1 MNPQRPGVRL
11 AARKTIREDSMLR
24 STRRQTIMGAAATA
38 LAASARGASAQT
50 PLKVIVFPG
59 MSNLA
64 QFAALAQGF
73 YTKRGLAVELV
84 YTPNSTELRDG
95 LAAGRYQIAHAGVDN
110 AVAQVETAKVDLFI
124 FMGGNNGFNNL
135 IVQPEIKSYED
146 FRGKVMAVDAVDT
159 AFAILLYKML
169 DLKGIKRGSYDVK
182 PVGGSLLRYQAM
194 IKDKTYAAS
203 MLNPP
208 FSLQAVHRGLKDFG
222 SAVSMVGPYQSDGGW
237 VLRSWGQ
244 ANADVLTR
252 YIQANIE
259 GIRFALNPANKAA
272 MVAILADRLKLAKE
286 QAEESF
292 TFSRDGFAVDSKF
305 DLDGFKNSLQLR
317 ADMLGTWGGKPP
329 APDKYLDFTY
339 YQRALAAM

>member
-1 MNPQRPGVRL
+1 
-11 AARKTIREDSMLR
+11 MLR
-24 STRRQTIMGAAATA
+24 STRRQAIMGAAATA
-38 LAASARGASAQT
+38 LAASSRTASAQT

-110 AVAQVETAKVDLFI
+110 AVAQVETANVDLFI

-135 IVQPEIKSYED
+135 IVQPEIRSYED

-159 AFAILLYKML
+159 AFALLLYKML
-169 DLKGIKRGSYDVK
+169 DVKGIKRNEYEVK
-182 PVGGSLLRYQAM
+182 PVGASQLRFQA
-194 IKDKTYAAS
+194 ITKDKTYAAS

-208 FSLQAVHRGLKDFG
+208 FSLQAMRAGLKDFG
-222 SAVSMVGPYQSDGGW
+222 SAVSVIGPYQSDGGW

-244 ANADVLTR
+244 ANGDVLTR
-252 YIQANIE
+252 YIEANIE

-272 MVAILADRLKLAKE
+272 MVAILADRLKLANDV
-286 QAEESF
+286 AAESF
-292 TFSRDGFAVDSKF
+292 TFSQNGFAVDGKF

-329 APDKYLDFTY
+329 APEKYLDFSY

>member
-1 MNPQRPGVRL
+1 
-11 AARKTIREDSMLR
+11 MLR
-24 STRRQTIMGAAATA
+24 STRRQAIIGAAATA
-38 LAASARGASAQT
+38 LAATRTASAQT

-110 AVAQVETAKVDLFI
+110 AVAQVETANVDLFI

-135 IVQPEIKSYED
+135 IVQPEIRSYED

-159 AFAILLYKML
+159 AFALLLYKML
-169 DLKGIKRGSYDVK
+169 DLKGVKKNEYEVK

-194 IKDKTYAAS
+194 TKDKTYAAS

-208 FSLQAVHRGLKDFG
+208 FSLQAVRAGLKDFG
-222 SAVSMVGPYQSDGGW
+222 SAVSVIGPYQSDGGW

-244 ANADVLTR
+244 ANGDVLTR

-259 GIRFALNPANKAA
+259 GIRWALNPANKAA
-272 MVAILADRLKLAKE
+272 MVAILADRLKLANDV
-286 QAEESF
+286 AAESF
-292 TFSRDGFAVDSKF
+292 TFSQNGFAVDGKF
-305 DLDGFKNSLQLR
+305 DVEGFKNSLQLR

-329 APDKYLDFTY
+329 APDKYLDFSY